1 MNTKLT
7 NLGSGIILIG
17 CILLAFMK
25 PLETEL
31 GAQGQWALIGIILTL
46 GVWIFRPFGVPFSA
60 GAFFFAAYMLAIG
73 IPAGTVFSGYT
84 HTAIW
89 TLVAAL
95 FFGFVLQKT
104 GLGHRIAFMIL
115 KLFKPSYISLII
127 AWTLIGIA
135 LSLLTPSMTVRVAI
149 MMPIAVNCCEL
160 CGLKPGSKG
169 NSLILL
175 TAFIMALVP
184 GEGWLTGSLTGPV
197 IQGSYETVEAL
208 QGVLTS
214 SSYLKVCLLP
224 LELATVLTLIGS
236 VLLMKPKEKLSEESG
251 RALKEMKLDPI
262 TKDEIVA
269 AVILILSFLLFFF
282 GETLG
287 ISSLIVCLGATF
299 LFFAFGIIKPNEFG
313 TGISWDLIVF
323 LGMALA
329 LGGISQET
337 GIVDWLSS
345 LIVPALAPVAGNPYI
360 FLGVVTAFLFV
371 WHFVDIACYFPTF
384 MILPPILP
392 AIGKAYGIDPL
403 VFVPVLALAC
413 CAFFMAYQNQWV
425 LMSENIAGK
434 FSWISKHRVQYAI
447 IYFVAAIISILVCV
461 PLYQSWGLIS

>member
-214 SSYLKVCLLP
+214 SSYLRVCLLP

-236 VLLMKPKEKLSEESG
+236 VLLMKPKEKLSEEAG

-269 AVILILSFLLFFF
+269 AVILILSFLLFFLERPW
-282 GETLG
+282 G
-287 ISSLIVCLGATF
+287 SL
-299 LFFAFGIIKPNEFG
+299 
-313 TGISWDLIVF
+313 
-323 LGMALA
+323 
-329 LGGISQET
+329 
-337 GIVDWLSS
+337 
-345 LIVPALAPVAGNPYI
+345 
-360 FLGVVTAFLFV
+360 
-371 WHFVDIACYFPTF
+371 
-384 MILPPILP
+384 
-392 AIGKAYGIDPL
+392 
-403 VFVPVLALAC
+403 
-413 CAFFMAYQNQWV
+413 
-425 LMSENIAGK
+425 
-434 FSWISKHRVQYAI
+434 R
-447 IYFVAAIISILVCV
+447 
-461 PLYQSWGLIS
+461 